1 MGALKPAG
9 VQAPVPHRPP
19 KKAVTKK
26 AISLKKSKVPV
37 FQMEIACVYIT
48 KYEVYK
54 KTINIPN

>member
-1 MGALKPAG
+1 MDALKPAG
-9 VQAPVPHRPP
+9 VQAPVPAPAS
-19 KKAVTKK
+19 KEGCD
-26 AISLKKSKVPV
+26 KKSHFSKKSEVPV